1 MLLWTTLGSGIDL
14 LEALNIN
21 GNLSEYEG
29 VTITQPY
36 LSDRQIYHLQSGDRN
51 LVLPTTV
58 YHRAADQ
65 LRNSMDYTIAAKLR
79 QEVGNSGTIVSF
91 SSDNTRYLE
100 LQSSGRRDEIR
111 FHFTY
116 ITPNGDKQVHTET
129 FPYRLADYTW
139 HRVALSISGAE
150 IQLLVDCRPLYKR
163 VMHFVPDRNFSAS
176 NLQLFIGQRNS
187 NSHSLFKGDL
197 EEVNLIAGPY
207 GYISQCENMDAQCP
221 TCGQFTQLHN
231 LVNELSSSLRDLR
244 NRLVDAERRLSYV
257 EECDCKKHCTLSNG
271 TIKADGSEWDIGCRV
286 CKCIGGQVKC
296 DKRPC
301 NPTNCKYPVLPD
313 AEKGECCPYCLKSCY
328 MGQKS
333 YDHGERHILGCK
345 NCSCN
350 DASMTCSAVHCP
362 TLTCPVE
369 QQLSVP
375 NECCKYCPDTP
386 IEQRI
391 KYNPI
396 NPPNQKSK
404 HLASNLNN
412 NKSNNNH
419 NHKIG
424 LNTIDNVTRKKRR
437 HDHGNRNGKHRQRH
451 NRDAVKDIDEC
462 AQRGGEGGNHC
473 HLNTRCKNTIGSY
486 ICECLPGYRR
496 LDKFNCIEID
506 ECATDQHNCHE
517 NADCLNTQGS
527 YHCRCKEGYTGDGI
541 DCKPVCNQTC
551 LNGGLCSAPGI
562 CSCRAGYIGTSCER
576 DLDECATGLHQCK
589 NSTICI
595 NMPGWYYCKCKPG
608 FITKGSDCM
617 DIDECHL
624 NTSSCHPTAKCVN
637 TEGHFECQCTED
649 EKPDCR
655 LSCMFEDNE
664 IPDGGKVSPRNQP
677 CKVCTC
683 SRGVIT
689 CEETPCNCSTWR
701 RGNGRDLCCPQCDPR
716 ESCQHQE
723 LKHVTFRSG
732 EQWIYQCQTCECLYG
747 EFDCWKLECPPITC
761 QNPLPLLPGECCP
774 RCPGDM
780 CGLGN
785 STESCLYEKLSY
797 SSGQS
802 SSYEHSSK
810 NCASCTCKVSS

>member
-1 MLLWTTLGSGIDL
+1 MKYYHWIYTKTSLGCAQVVVILTLAILILPVPGTTLGSGIDL
-14 LEALNIN
+14 LEALNLN
-21 GNLSEYEG
+21 ANLSEYEG
-29 VTITQPY
+29 VTITQQY

-51 LVLPTTV
+51 LVLPTNV

-65 LRNSMDYTIAAKLR
+65 LRNSNDFTFAAKLR
-79 QEVGNSGTIVSF
+79 QEKSNSGTIVSF
-91 SSDNTRYLE
+91 SSDNNRYLE

-116 ITPNGDKQVHTET
+116 ITPDGAKLVHTES
-129 FPYRLADYTW
+129 FPYRLADDTW

-163 VMHFVPDRNFSAS
+163 VMRFVPDRNFSAS

-187 NSHSLFKGDL
+187 NSHSLFKGEL

-207 GYISQCENMDAQCP
+207 GYLSQCENMDAQCP

-231 LVNELSSSLRDLR
+231 LVNELSFSLIELR
-244 NRLVDAERRLSYV
+244 SRLLDAERRLSYV

-271 TIKADGSEWDIGCRV
+271 TIKADGSEWDIGCSQ
-286 CKCIGGQVKC
+286 CKCIGGQVTC
-296 DKRPC
+296 DRRPC
-301 NPTNCKYPVLPD
+301 GETKCKYPTPPR
-313 AEKGECCPYCLKSCY
+313 EEEGECCPYCKKSCY
-328 MGQKS
+328 FYAKG
-333 YDHGERHILGCK
+333 YDHGENHILGCK
-345 NCSCN
+345 NC
-350 DASMTCSAVHCP
+350 TCIDGVMKCTDVHCP
-362 TLTCPVE
+362 KLTCPAE
-369 QQLSVP
+369 QQISVT
-375 NECCKYCPDTP
+375 NECCKYCPGVD
-386 IEQRI
+386 
-391 KYNPI
+391 YC
-396 NPPNQKSK
+396 SK
-404 HLASNLNN
+404 GHACHTNATCLNLNTKYTCACHPGFQGDGFN
-412 NKSNNNH
+412 CS
-419 NHKIG
+419 
-424 LNTIDNVTRKKRR
+424 
-437 HDHGNRNGKHRQRH
+437 
-451 NRDAVKDIDEC
+451 DIDEC
-462 AQRGGEGGNHC
+462 ATRGGESGNHC

-486 ICECLPGYRR
+486 RCECLPGYRR

-506 ECATDQHNCHE
+506 ECATNEHNCHA
-517 NADCLNTQGS
+517 NADCINTLGS

-551 LNGGLCSAPGI
+551 LNGGVCTAPGV
-562 CSCRAGYIGTSCER
+562 CNCRAGYIGTSCER

-589 NSTICI
+589 NSTTCI

-637 TEGHFECQCTED
+637 TEGHFECQCTEE

-701 RGNGRDLCCPQCDPR
+701 RGSARDLCCPQCDPR

-785 STESCLYEKLSY
+785 STETCLYEKLPY
-797 SSGQS
+797 SSGQSS